1 MQMLT
6 FWDGE
11 LKIYHMRSVP
21 PIETQRRVV
30 RGRSYAC
37 GCLWL
42 IAVGRDVTMIG
53 LEDVRAA
60 ASRLEGVAHR
70 TPVLRSHTLD
80 AWTGGE
86 LLIKAENLQRMG
98 AFKFR
103 GAYSAISALP
113 SELRDRGV
121 CAFSSGNHAQ
131 AVALSARLLGT
142 RATIVM
148 PQDSPAMKL
157 DATRGYGADVVLYDR
172 YTEDRVA
179 IAQQLADE
187 GGLTIVPPFDHEHVM
202 AGQGTAALELFEDTA
217 VDGPLDLLVV
227 CVGGGGLIS
236 GCATVAKALS
246 PATRVVGV
254 EPAVRGVAKRS
265 LETGELLV
273 TSVPTTIADG
283 QQGDRLGHLT
293 LEVMR
298 ERVDEIV
305 LVTDDEIRAA
315 MRTLF
320 DRLKMVA
327 EPSGASAL
335 AAVLSGAIDVD
346 GRRVGIT
353 LSGGNIG
360 LERFI
365 ELMRDAPLPE
375 VAR

>member
-1 MQMLT
+1 
-6 FWDGE
+6 
-11 LKIYHMRSVP
+11 
-21 PIETQRRVV
+21 
-30 RGRSYAC
+30 
-37 GCLWL
+37 
-42 IAVGRDVTMIG
+42 MIG

>member
-1 MQMLT
+1 
-6 FWDGE
+6 
-11 LKIYHMRSVP
+11 
-21 PIETQRRVV
+21 
-30 RGRSYAC
+30 
-37 GCLWL
+37 
-42 IAVGRDVTMIG
+42 MIG
-53 LEDVRAA
+53 INDVRVA
-60 ASRLEGVAHR
+60 ASRLDGVAHR

-103 GAYSAISALP
+103 GAYNALAALP
-113 SELRDRGV
+113 EAQRARGV
-121 CAFSSGNHAQ
+121 CTFSSGNHAQ

-142 RATIVM
+142 HATIVM
-148 PQDSPAMKL
+148 PEDSPALKL
-157 DATRGYGADVVLYDR
+157 EATRGYGAEIALYDR
-172 YTEDRVA
+172 YVEDRVA
-179 IAQQLADE
+179 IAERLADE
-187 GGLTIVPPFDHEHVM
+187 HGLTIIPPFDHVDVM
-202 AGQGTAALELFEDTA
+202 AGQGTAALELIEDTA
-217 VDGPLDLLVV
+217 AEGPLDLLVV

-246 PATRVVGV
+246 PETLVIGV
-254 EPAVRGVAKRS
+254 EPAARGVAKRS
-265 LETGELLV
+265 LAAGELLV

-283 QQGDRLGHLT
+283 QQGDRLGRLT

-315 MRTLF
+315 MRALF
-320 DRLKMVA
+320 ERLKVVA

-335 AAVLSGAIDVD
+335 AAVLSGAIDVR

-360 LERFI
+360 LERFA
-365 ELMRDAPLPE
+365 ELMRDAPSQPSVRDRLSLPLSH
-375 VAR
+375 

>member
-1 MQMLT
+1 
-6 FWDGE
+6 
-11 LKIYHMRSVP
+11 
-21 PIETQRRVV
+21 
-30 RGRSYAC
+30 
-37 GCLWL
+37 
-42 IAVGRDVTMIG
+42 MIG

-315 MRTLF
+315 MRMLF